1 MYEDFFSSLSHPQ
14 WYLVVGNGV
23 KAVTAWSLQVTS
35 GHNIIPF
42 CCFGIGKFLLFAL
55 SSVSL
60 FYLNNKLEKPWYL
73 AQYDPENSNEQKLER
88 DPLHFSIPMNGS
100 TQHQQPLITGVL
112 MIMIF
117 LDVV

>member
-1 MYEDFFSSLSHPQ
+1 
-14 WYLVVGNGV
+14 
-23 KAVTAWSLQVTS
+23 
-35 GHNIIPF
+35 
-42 CCFGIGKFLLFAL
+42 
-55 SSVSL
+55 
-60 FYLNNKLEKPWYL
+60 L